1 MLIQKAYEQGR
12 ILESSDLT
20 DEALFRLLR
29 EDEVV
34 RALATRVVENRFYVR
49 AKPARQEIEGKRP
62 EVDDQSQGAEPGRPT
77 QKSPTSDQVQRAH
90 GREDDDWSEQQR
102 NTENH
107 RRSRPGVESPLRPDR
122 DPEISVPRNPAR
134 AVDRAELEQN
144 PNIFENMGSDASR
157 MARIH
162 PEELAGLLS
171 IVSPSSPQLRESE
184 SPASRSPAQVERMT
198 RSRSAMDFPERP
210 QPTEQAN
217 LVPNRPLTLESIG
230 TKPEPFRGIQI
241 SHHGAERRTIERT
254 TAAAQR
260 DAGPRF
266 QDAQRPARH
275 SPGELP
281 PQIQPG

>member
-62 EVDDQSQGAEPGRPT
+62 AMDDQSQGPEPGRPT
-77 QKSPTSDQVQRAH
+77 QTSPTSDQVQRAH

-122 DPEISVPRNPAR
+122 DPEISVPRKIPLAPWIALNWNRIPIFSKIWEAMPA
-134 AVDRAELEQN
+134 AWLGFIPKN
-144 PNIFENMGSDASR
+144 W
-157 MARIH
+157 
-162 PEELAGLLS
+162 LAC
-171 IVSPSSPQLRESE
+171 
-184 SPASRSPAQVERMT
+184 
-198 RSRSAMDFPERP
+198 
-210 QPTEQAN
+210 
-217 LVPNRPLTLESIG
+217 
-230 TKPEPFRGIQI
+230 
-241 SHHGAERRTIERT
+241 
-254 TAAAQR
+254 
-260 DAGPRF
+260 
-266 QDAQRPARH
+266 
-275 SPGELP
+275 
-281 PQIQPG
+281 